1 MDESVVQLG
10 FWRDGG
16 SINLIRRP
24 IMAEKRNLTFID
36 VSERPRS
43 NSLANKRQR
52 LIEGLSKQATEI
64 ERFAAGHWSPRMW
77 FWADDDGKYY
87 LEVRYAKK
95 PLPLSGSKSAI
106 LCQSLEDVAEKI
118 DQLKEMVGAGE
129 LDTQIEAASEAIRTR
144 FKKSK

>member
-1 MDESVVQLG
+1 MTQ
-10 FWRDGG
+10 
-16 SINLIRRP
+16 
-24 IMAEKRNLTFID
+24 KQTLTFVD
-36 VSERPRS
+36 VSERPRP

-52 LIEGLSKQATEI
+52 LLDALNKQGAEL

-106 LCQSLEDVAEKI
+106 LCRSLEDVAAKI
-118 DQLKEMVGAGE
+118 DQLKTMVRAGE
-129 LDTQIEAASEAIRTR
+129 LDQQIEAASEAVRTR